1 MTHSISKKKKSI
13 EEPPGFFLS
22 LKGMSER
29 ERERE
34 RSIKILIV
42 TERELA
48 IDYVQINVSDFLPFV
63 ET

>member
-22 LKGMSER
+22 LKGMR